1 VISLCLLL
9 SLHLVA
15 AGTDGVQPVPAESAD
30 VRPDTTRLLPPDT
43 TALSPSPAPGKG
55 ATGVPSQTPG
65 AGRGRLNDST
75 ARTGKDTTPMTHATK
90 KDPLKTG
97 AGLRTIKS
105 GTAVLLSGL
114 IPGAGQFYTGN
125 PLKGVLI
132 GGAELALAGITVYEY
147 RYGNNGQGNTDL
159 GNTFLW
165 WTGFAW
171 AFSMADAYVSASMY
185 GYKEEQRLD
194 VRAGPTTVGIA
205 YRF

>member
-1 VISLCLLL
+1 MISLCLLL

-15 AGTDGVQPVPAESAD
+15 SGTGDVQPAPAESAEA
-30 VRPDTTRLLPPDT
+30 RPDTTRLLRPDT
-43 TALSPSPAPGKG
+43 TALPSPPATVKG
-55 ATGVPSQTPG
+55 NDGMPSQIPG
-65 AGRGRLNDST
+65 AGKDSL
-75 ARTGKDTTPMTHATK
+75 RDSVGKDTAQTK
-90 KDPLKTG
+90 RAVKQDTLKSG
-97 AGLRTIKS
+97 PALRKVKP

-114 IPGAGQFYTGN
+114 IPGGGQFYTGN

-132 GGAELALAGITVYEY
+132 GSAELALAGITVYEY
-147 RYGNNGQGNTDL
+147 RYSNSGQGNTDL

-165 WTGFAW
+165 WTGFSW

-194 VRAGPTTVGIA
+194 VRVGPTTVGIA

>member
-1 VISLCLLL
+1 VISFCLLL
-9 SLHLVA
+9 SLQLVA
-15 AGTDGVQPVPAESAD
+15 AGTGDGQSLPVES
-30 VRPDTTRLLPPDT
+30 VGIRPDTTRPLRPDT
-43 TALSPSPAPGKG
+43 TALPSLRGVEKGDTSASPHR
-55 ATGVPSQTPG
+55 PG
-65 AGRGRLNDST
+65 AEKGIRSDS
-75 ARTGKDTTPMTHATK
+75 AAQAGKDTVPTKRAMT
-90 KDPLKTG
+90 KDAPKTG
-97 AGLRTIKS
+97 TGLRTIKS

-114 IPGAGQFYTGN
+114 IPGGGQFYTGN
-125 PLKGVLI
+125 PLKGILL

-147 RYGNNGQGNTDL
+147 RYSNGGQGNTDL